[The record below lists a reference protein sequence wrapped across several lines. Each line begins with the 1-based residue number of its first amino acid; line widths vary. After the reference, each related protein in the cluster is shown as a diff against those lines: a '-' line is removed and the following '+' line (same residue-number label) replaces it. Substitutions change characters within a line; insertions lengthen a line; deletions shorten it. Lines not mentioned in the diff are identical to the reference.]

1 MNAVMHPPSAYV
13 KTVYQTDIS
22 VRPHT
27 SLFDTGLQVPLH
39 KYLNDIEYGT
49 QCVTNSPTS
58 VRANYNI

>member
-13 KTVYQTDIS
+13 KAVYQTDIS

-39 KYLNDIEYGT
+39 KYLNDIEIWY
-49 QCVTNSPTS
+49 P
-58 VRANYNI
+58 VRNQFPNISKG